1 MSRCKACDSELA
13 PLYLNKT
20 DKEGVSLQEE
30 EDLCSPCRGA
40 SYSKYN
46 ILSDKEYQFEGL
58 ETEYSELIQNTFN

>member
-1 MSRCKACDSELA
+1 MSRCKACDSELV
-13 PLYLNKT
+13 PLFLHKF
-20 DKEGVSLQEE
+20 DREGSPLEGE

-58 ETEYSELIQNTFN
+58 ETEYSELIENTFK